1 MNNEDGESPEVNDK
15 IISWSAS
22 ESVEH
27 SRGVWWYVILAVLTL
42 AIVGLGIWTKQWT
55 LAGLAVIAAVTIIVV
70 IKQPPREIRYELS
83 NDGLSI
89 DGQLKPFADFRAFG
103 VRQDGA
109 LWQLVLIPVKRFSM
123 SVTLFINNDQGEQIV
138 DFIGARLPMEKVD
151 PDMVDK
157 LTRRL
162 KL

>member
-27 SRGVWWYVILAVLTL
+27 ARGVWWYVILAVLTL

-70 IKQPPREIRYELS
+70 IKQPSREIRYELS
-83 NDGLSI
+83 NEGLSI

>member
-27 SRGVWWYVILAVLTL
+27 ARGVWWYVILAVLTL

-55 LAGLAVIAAVTIIVV
+55 LAGLAVIAAVTIVVV